1 MHMMRIRDAHL
12 FGFLPGIG
20 KSAGNN
26 QMAAGT
32 KQTCS
37 HDKEERARA
46 LRQMFTTRPPRAGE
60 VDGKDYHFLQRA
72 EFERRRAAKQF
83 AEWAEVH
90 GNLYGT
96 PLDPVKQTLRQGTD
110 LLFDIDVQGAAQ
122 LKLSLAEAVFVF
134 ILPPGLD
141 ELERRLRGR
150 GLDDEASIQRR
161 LANARQEMAAS
172 RWYDAL
178 VVNDDL
184 DQAYDQ
190 LRAVYLAATL
200 APARNPGLVDALLT
214 R

>member
-1 MHMMRIRDAHL
+1 
-12 FGFLPGIG
+12 
-20 KSAGNN
+20 
-26 QMAAGT
+26 MA
-32 KQTCS
+32 
-37 HDKEERARA
+37 
-46 LRQMFTTRPPRAGE
+46 
-60 VDGKDYHFLQRA
+60 
-72 EFERRRAAKQF
+72 
-83 AEWAEVH
+83 
-90 GNLYGT
+90 
-96 PLDPVKQTLRQGTD
+96 
-110 LLFDIDVQGAAQ
+110 
-122 LKLSLAEAVFVF
+122 
-134 ILPPGLD
+134 GLD
-141 ELERRLRGR
+141 EVERRLRGR

>member
-1 MHMMRIRDAHL
+1 M
-12 FGFLPGIG
+12 
-20 KSAGNN
+20 
-26 QMAAGT
+26 
-32 KQTCS
+32 
-37 HDKEERARA
+37 
-46 LRQMFTTRPPRAGE
+46 
-60 VDGKDYHFLQRA
+60 DGKDYHFLQRA

-150 GLDDEASIQRR
+150 GWTMRR
-161 LANARQEMAAS
+161 AFSAVWPMPGQEMG
-172 RWYDAL
+172 RVPL
-178 VVNDDL
+178 V
-184 DQAYDQ
+184 
-190 LRAVYLAATL
+190 R
-200 APARNPGLVDALLT
+200 RSGG
-214 R
+214 